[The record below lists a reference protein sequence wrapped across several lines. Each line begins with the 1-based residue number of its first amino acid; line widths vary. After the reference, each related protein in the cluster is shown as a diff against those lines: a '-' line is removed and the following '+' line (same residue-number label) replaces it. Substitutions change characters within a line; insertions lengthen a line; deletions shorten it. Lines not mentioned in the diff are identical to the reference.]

1 MTGEIRITKT
11 LMIIMTWMVMQ
22 QTIQNNSLGFGGRKC
37 LVLGWWE
44 WICLRTR
51 SRAATPLLLSTHRT
65 QGLLIW
71 VETVPSFQG
80 PAASTAKG
88 VLDGQGGRQLGRLE
102 AMLTSVSH
110 FNSNLKF
117 ISNTRDSSLS
127 HSLLLFFS
135 TDILIWMW
143 LAGSKL
149 WIVLIKSQ
157 LAGNTCQSMPLFL
170 SRFYNEIKM
179 DSSRHPLPCKQSS
192 FILQGVDTVFRWCS
206 FLRRNAYNFGN

>member
-1 MTGEIRITKT
+1 MPGAGVVGIDPP
-11 LMIIMTWMVMQ
+11 
-22 QTIQNNSLGFGGRKC
+22 QNQKQSGHTSAAKPSGLRAC
-37 LVLGWWE
+37 WSE
-44 WICLRTR
+44 WKQFLP
-51 SRAATPLLLSTHRT
+51 SRALSA
-65 QGLLIW
+65 
-71 VETVPSFQG
+71 S
-80 PAASTAKG
+80 AAKS
-88 VLDGQGGRQLGRLE
+88 VLDGQGGRQLGCLE
-102 AMLTSVSH
+102 GMLTSVSH

-117 ISNTRDSSLS
+117 VSNTRDNGLS

-179 DSSRHPLPCKQSS
+179 DSSRHLLPCKQSS
-192 FILQGVDTVFRWCS
+192 FILRGVDTVFRWCS

>member
-1 MTGEIRITKT
+1 MPGAGVVGMD
-11 LMIIMTWMVMQ
+11 LP
-22 QTIQNNSLGFGGRKC
+22 QNQKQSSHTSAALNPQDSGLADLSENS
-37 LVLGWWE
+37 
-44 WICLRTR
+44 
-51 SRAATPLLLSTHRT
+51 
-65 QGLLIW
+65 
-71 VETVPSFQG
+71 SFLPG

-149 WIVLIKSQ
+149 
-157 LAGNTCQSMPLFL
+157 
-170 SRFYNEIKM
+170 
-179 DSSRHPLPCKQSS
+179 
-192 FILQGVDTVFRWCS
+192 
-206 FLRRNAYNFGN
+206 